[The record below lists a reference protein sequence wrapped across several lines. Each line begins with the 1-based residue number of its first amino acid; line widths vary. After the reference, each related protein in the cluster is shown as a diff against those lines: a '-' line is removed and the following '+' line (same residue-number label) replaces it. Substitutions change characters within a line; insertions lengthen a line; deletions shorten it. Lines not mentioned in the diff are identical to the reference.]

1 MNKIRL
7 NNVQIYAYHGLLP
20 EEKQLG
26 QKFQIDV
33 ELSADFNKACISDD
47 IADTVNYERI
57 LEIINLTFKNFNKN
71 LIESVANKIAEK
83 ILLLDKVIDVLIK
96 IRKPSVPINGICD
109 SVEVI
114 IFRKKNELK
123 YFSFSRFKSWE

>member
-26 QKFQIDV
+26 QKFQVDV
-33 ELSADFNKACISDD
+33 ELSADLNKACITDN
-47 IADTVNYERI
+47 IADTVNYEKI
-57 LEIINLTFKNFNKN
+57 LEIINLTFKDLNKN
-71 LIESVANKIAEK
+71 LIESIADGIAEK

-96 IRKPSVPINGICD
+96 IRKPSVPLNGICD

-114 IFRKKNELK
+114 IFREKNE
-123 YFSFSRFKSWE
+123 